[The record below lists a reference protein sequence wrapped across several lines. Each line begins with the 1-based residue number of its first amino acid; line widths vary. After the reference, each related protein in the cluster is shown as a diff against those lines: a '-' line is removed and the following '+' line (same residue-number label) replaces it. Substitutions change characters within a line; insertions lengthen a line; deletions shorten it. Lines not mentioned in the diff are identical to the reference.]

1 MKNREACNKMVRLS
15 LYWLNEK
22 HSVQKGVKMK
32 RIAII
37 LVIVVGL
44 SVLGGTVYAA
54 QDSLPGDTLYSVKL
68 GVEEATMMLSGDDFA
83 RAERALNFA
92 TKRVREMLTLTERE
106 RLGDLGVSADK
117 YCCAMNMSLVRME
130 AALGNGG
137 SDADDITQLMVEA
150 MAQHVPV
157 LDGVY
162 NVTPDEAKPAMTRA
176 MEQALKCYQRAIQVR
191 EQLRLQVSGL
201 PTIPATIQERVEQRI
216 REHAQTGQGG
226 QDGEGGQ
233 GGQGGQGSNG
243 L

>member
-1 MKNREACNKMVRLS
+1 
-15 LYWLNEK
+15 
-22 HSVQKGVKMK
+22 MK
-32 RIAII
+32 RVAII
-37 LVIVVGL
+37 LVIVVAL
-44 SVLGGTVYAA
+44 SALGGTVYAA

-68 GVEEATMMLSGDDFA
+68 GIEEATMMLSGDDVT

-92 TKRVREMLTLTERE
+92 SKRVREMLTLTERE

-137 SDADDITQLMVEA
+137 SLAGNITARVAEA
-150 MAQHVPV
+150 AAEHLPV

-162 NVTPDEAKPAMTRA
+162 NVTPDEARPAMTRA
-176 MEQALKCYQRAIQVR
+176 MERALTCYQTAIQVR

-216 REHAQTGQGG
+216 QEHAGAGQGG
-226 QDGEGGQ
+226 PGQ
-233 GGQGGQGSNG
+233 GGPGQ
-243 L
+243 

>member
-1 MKNREACNKMVRLS
+1 
-15 LYWLNEK
+15 
-22 HSVQKGVKMK
+22 MK
-32 RIAII
+32 RVAII
-37 LVIVVGL
+37 LVIVVAL
-44 SVLGGTVYAA
+44 SALGGTVYAA

-68 GVEEATMMLSGDDFA
+68 GIEEATMMLSGDDVA

-92 TKRVREMLTLTERE
+92 SKRVREMLTLTERE

-137 SDADDITQLMVEA
+137 SLAGNITARVAEA
-150 MAQHVPV
+150 AAEHLPV

-162 NVTPDEAKPAMTRA
+162 NVTPDEARPAMTRA
-176 MEQALKCYQRAIQVR
+176 MERALTCYQTAIQVR

-216 REHAQTGQGG
+216 QEHAGAGQGG
-226 QDGEGGQ
+226 PGQ
-233 GGQGGQGSNG
+233 GGPGQ
-243 L
+243 

>member
-1 MKNREACNKMVRLS
+1 LSEKNSV
-15 LYWLNEK
+15 EK
-22 HSVQKGVKMK
+22 EVEMK

-37 LVIVVGL
+37 VAIVVVL
-44 SVLGGTVYAA
+44 SALSGTVYAA
-54 QDSLPGDTLYSVKL
+54 QDSLPGDALYSMKL
-68 GVEEATMMLSGDDFA
+68 SAEEATMMLGGDDLA

-106 RLGDLGVSADK
+106 RLGDLGAAADD
-117 YCCAMNMSLVRME
+117 YCYAMNMSQVRME

-137 SDADDITQLMVEA
+137 PGADNITQLMAGA

-176 MEQALKCYQRAIQVR
+176 MEQALKCYQNAVQVR

-216 REHAQTGQGG
+216 QQHAGAGQNGSGQGG
-226 QDGEGGQ
+226 PGQ
-233 GGQGGQGSNG
+233 
-243 L
+243 

>member
-1 MKNREACNKMVRLS
+1 
-15 LYWLNEK
+15 LNEK
-22 HSVQKGVKMK
+22 NSVEKEVEMK

-37 LVIVVGL
+37 VAIVVVL
-44 SVLGGTVYAA
+44 SALGGTVYAA

-68 GVEEATMMLSGDDFA
+68 GVEDATMMLSGDDVA

-92 TKRVREMLTLTERE
+92 AKRVREMLTLTERE

-130 AALGNGG
+130 AALRNGG
-137 SDADDITQLMVEA
+137 SDADDITQLMAEA
-150 MAQHVPV
+150 MVRHVSV

-176 MEQALKCYQRAIQVR
+176 MEQALTCYQTAIQVR

-201 PTIPATIQERVEQRI
+201 PTIPSTIQERVEQRI
-216 REHAQTGQGG
+216 QEHAGAGQGG
-226 QDGEGGQ
+226 SGQ
-233 GGQGGQGSNG
+233 GGPGQ
-243 L
+243 

>member
-1 MKNREACNKMVRLS
+1 
-15 LYWLNEK
+15 
-22 HSVQKGVKMK
+22 MK
-32 RIAII
+32 RVAII
-37 LVIVVGL
+37 LVIVVAL
-44 SVLGGTVYAA
+44 SALGGTVYAA

-68 GVEEATMMLSGDDFA
+68 GIEEATMVLSGDDVT

-92 TKRVREMLTLTERE
+92 SKRVREMLTLTERE

-137 SDADDITQLMVEA
+137 SLAGNITARVAEA
-150 MAQHVPV
+150 AAEHLPV

-162 NVTPDEAKPAMTRA
+162 NVTPDEARPAMTRA
-176 MEQALKCYQRAIQVR
+176 MERALTCYQTAIQVR

-216 REHAQTGQGG
+216 QEHAGAGQGG
-226 QDGEGGQ
+226 PGQ
-233 GGQGGQGSNG
+233 GGPGQ
-243 L
+243 

>member
-1 MKNREACNKMVRLS
+1 MERPS

-22 HSVQKGVKMK
+22 NSVEKEVEMK

-37 LVIVVGL
+37 VAIVVVL
-44 SVLGGTVYAA
+44 SALGGTVYAA

-68 GVEEATMMLSGDDFA
+68 GVEDATMMLSGDDVA

-92 TKRVREMLTLTERE
+92 AKRVREMLTLTERE

-130 AALGNGG
+130 AALRNGG
-137 SDADDITQLMVEA
+137 SDADDITQLMAEA
-150 MAQHVPV
+150 MVRHVSV

-176 MEQALKCYQRAIQVR
+176 MEQALTCYQTAIQVR

-201 PTIPATIQERVEQRI
+201 PTIPSTIQERVEQRI
-216 REHAQTGQGG
+216 QEHAGAGQGG
-226 QDGEGGQ
+226 SGQ
-233 GGQGGQGSNG
+233 GGPGQ
-243 L
+243 

>member
-1 MKNREACNKMVRLS
+1 MVRII
-15 LYWLNEK
+15 
-22 HSVQKGVKMK
+22 
-32 RIAII
+32 IAIV
-37 LVIVVGL
+37 LALSAVG
-44 SVLGGTVYAA
+44 GGTVYAA

-68 GVEEATMMLSGDDFA
+68 GVEEATMMLGGDDVA

-92 TKRVREMLTLTERE
+92 AKRVREMVTLTERE
-106 RLGDLGVSADK
+106 RLGDLGLAADK

-137 SDADDITQLMVEA
+137 SLAGNITARVAEA
-150 MAQHVPV
+150 TAEHLPV

-176 MEQALKCYQRAIQVR
+176 MEQALTCYQSAIQVR

-216 REHAQTGQGG
+216 QEQSKAGHAGPGQ
-226 QDGEGGQ
+226 
-233 GGQGGQGSNG
+233 
-243 L
+243 

>member
-1 MKNREACNKMVRLS
+1 MARPS
-15 LYWLNEK
+15 LYWLDEK
-22 HSVQKGVKMK
+22 NSVEKEVEMK
-32 RIAII
+32 RTAII
-37 LVIVVGL
+37 LVIVVAL
-44 SVLGGTVYAA
+44 SGLGGTVYAA

-68 GVEEATMMLSGDDFA
+68 GIEDATMMLGGDDVA

-117 YCCAMNMSLVRME
+117 YCCAMNMSLVRTE
-130 AALGNGG
+130 AVLGNGG
-137 SDADDITQLMVEA
+137 SGADNITQLMAEA

-176 MEQALKCYQRAIQVR
+176 MEQALTCYQTAIQVR

-201 PTIPATIQERVEQRI
+201 PTIPSTIQERVEQRI
-216 REHAQTGQGG
+216 QEHAGAGQSGSGQGG
-226 QDGEGGQ
+226 SGQ
-233 GGQGGQGSNG
+233 GGPGQ
-243 L
+243 